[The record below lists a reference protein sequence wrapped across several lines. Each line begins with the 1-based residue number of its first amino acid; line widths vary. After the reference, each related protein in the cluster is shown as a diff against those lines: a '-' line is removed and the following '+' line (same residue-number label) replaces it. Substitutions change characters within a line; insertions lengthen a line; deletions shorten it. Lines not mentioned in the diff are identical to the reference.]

1 MSKDDNEIPL
11 NENFESNPKP
21 QIEASK
27 RKREIFLIFAI
38 SLLLVILVSLEVYV
52 FRSGQSLPAPYVIYF
67 IALVNFNLVLV
78 LFLLFLI
85 FRNVVK
91 IFLERRSK
99 FYGSS
104 LKSKLTIAFA
114 AFSVIPTALVLII
127 SVFYLNS
134 SFEKWF
140 SQRMAG
146 VLKNAAE
153 VVEAFVSQ
161 EKSKGFEYGQEIAEL
176 LQNAPAS
183 QHLDLIT
190 KKQRDY
196 KLDALEYYPDIL
208 SDRIILQDQEKVST
222 IIPRVNVESL
232 KKVIQFKAQSSYVQ
246 VFSDAHLLRLM
257 VPLQKN
263 NSGVIVVTKVL
274 SLSSE
279 ASFNDII
286 GSYTEFESN
295 LSIQTPLKS
304 MYFIMLIVMSL
315 VTLFAAVWFGFH
327 LAKQL
332 SVPLVQLGRATRKV
346 AGGDYSPVA
355 IQSGSDEINSL
366 IGHFNQMIMQLSSS
380 ELELQQTLKN
390 LHQYTKYVEIVLTN
404 VSAGVISVDMSG
416 KVTTI
421 NRRASELLQTD
432 PAFSIGKHVK
442 LLLSEA
448 NYNIFAGYV
457 RLMRENNLSSLEKE
471 IKLEINKEAIPL
483 SIHISILKNE
493 LQEEIGRILVFD
505 DMTLIVNAQR
515 AAAWS
520 EVARRIAHEIKNPL
534 TPIRLAAERMHRKYS
549 ASISDKAFDESIQM
563 IVSQVDEMKNLV
575 NEFSQF
581 ARMPQL
587 KPIPGS
593 INEVLAKA
601 SKIYRDNN
609 SHVKFEEKLDAAM
622 PDFKFDPSQMNRVFM
637 NLIDNAVMA
646 TADAVSPQI
655 GILTEYKSEHKI
667 VKISI
672 SDNGMGIPVRDR
684 VKVFE
689 PYFSTKEKGTG
700 LGLSIVKSI
709 IEDHSGVIRALPNEP
724 TGTKMY
730 IELPVTT

>member
-1 MSKDDNEIPL
+1 MSKDVS
-11 NENFESNPKP
+11 ES
-21 QIEASK
+21 SK
-27 RKREIFLIFAI
+27 RRLGEVKKRRREIFFIFAI
-38 SLLLVILVSLEVYV
+38 SLILVILVSIEVYV
-52 FRSGQSLPAPYVIYF
+52 FRSGKSLPAPYVIYF

-78 LFLLFLI
+78 LLLLFLV

-99 FYGSS
+99 LYGSS
-104 LKSKLTIAFA
+104 LKSKLTIAFS
-114 AFSVIPTALVLII
+114 AFSIIPTALVLII

-146 VLKNAAE
+146 VLKNASE
-153 VVEAFVSQ
+153 VVDSFVSQ
-161 EKSKGFEYGQEIAEL
+161 EKTKGFEYGIEIARQLEH
-176 LQNAPAS
+176 AS
-183 QHLDLIT
+183 ESRQRTIIAQ
-190 KKQRDY
+190 KQKDY
-196 KLDALEYYPDIL
+196 KLDALEYYPAL
-208 SDRIILQDQEKVST
+208 FSDRIIIQDYNK
-222 IIPRVNVESL
+222 IPTVLPAAHVDAL
-232 KKVIQFKAQSSYVQ
+232 KKTMLFKAKNSYVQ
-246 VFSDAHLLRLM
+246 VFSDAHLLRLL
-257 VPLQKN
+257 VPLSQKDG
-263 NSGVIVVTKVL
+263 GVVVVTKIL

-279 ASFNDII
+279 ANFNDII
-286 GSYTEFESN
+286 GSYSEFESN
-295 LSIQTPLKS
+295 LSIQNPLKS
-304 MYFIMLIVMSL
+304 MYFIMLIVISL
-315 VTLFAAVWFGFH
+315 VTLFAAIWFGFH

-332 SVPLVQLGRATRKV
+332 SVPLVQLGSATKKV
-346 AGGDYSPVA
+346 AGGDYSLVS

-366 IGHFNQMIMQLSSS
+366 IGNFNQMIGNLSAA

-404 VSAGVISVDMSG
+404 VSAGVVSVDMSG
-416 KVTTI
+416 KVTTM
-421 NRRASELLQTD
+421 NRRASELLKAD
-432 PAFSIGKHVK
+432 PSFSIGKHVRQ
-442 LLLSEA
+442 LLSKE
-448 NYNIFAGYV
+448 NYYV
-457 RLMRENNLSSLEKE
+457 FSSFIKLMRENNLSSLEKE
-471 IKLEINKEAIPL
+471 IKLDVNNEVIPL
-483 SIHISILKNE
+483 SIHISILRNE

-549 ASISDKAFDESIQM
+549 ATLSDRTFDDSIQM

-587 KPIPGS
+587 KPITS
-593 INEVLAKA
+593 DINDILSKA
-601 SKIYRDNN
+601 TKIYKDNN
-609 SHVKFEEKLDAAM
+609 MQVVFDEHYDPQIPE
-622 PDFKFDPSQMNRVFM
+622 FKFDPSQMNRVFI
-637 NLIDNAVMA
+637 NLIDNAIMA
-646 TADAVSPQI
+646 TQSNEIAKIAIS
-655 GILTEYKSEHKI
+655 TEYQPDHKI
-667 VKISI
+667 IKITI
-672 SDNGMGIPVRDR
+672 ADNGIGIPVRDR

-724 TGTKMY
+724 NGTKMY
-730 IELPVTT
+730 IELPTVV

>member
-1 MSKDDNEIPL
+1 M
-11 NENFESNPKP
+11 
-21 QIEASK
+21 
-27 RKREIFLIFAI
+27 
-38 SLLLVILVSLEVYV
+38 
-52 FRSGQSLPAPYVIYF
+52 
-67 IALVNFNLVLV
+67 
-78 LFLLFLI
+78 
-85 FRNVVK
+85 
-91 IFLERRSK
+91 
-99 FYGSS
+99 
-104 LKSKLTIAFA
+104 
-114 AFSVIPTALVLII
+114 
-127 SVFYLNS
+127 
-134 SFEKWF
+134 
-140 SQRMAG
+140 
-146 VLKNAAE
+146 
-153 VVEAFVSQ
+153 
-161 EKSKGFEYGQEIAEL
+161 
-176 LQNAPAS
+176 
-183 QHLDLIT
+183 
-190 KKQRDY
+190 
-196 KLDALEYYPDIL
+196 
-208 SDRIILQDQEKVST
+208 
-222 IIPRVNVESL
+222 
-232 KKVIQFKAQSSYVQ
+232 Q

-263 NSGVIVVTKVL
+263 TSGVIVVTKVL

-286 GSYTEFESN
+286 GSYSEFESN

-332 SVPLVQLGRATRKV
+332 SVPLVQLGRATKKV
-346 AGGDYSPVA
+346 AGGDYSRVA

-366 IGHFNQMIMQLSSS
+366 IGHFNQMITQLSSS

-404 VSAGVISVDMSG
+404 VSAGVISVDMFG
-416 KVTTI
+416 LVTTM
-421 NRRASELLQTD
+421 NRRASELLQAD
-432 PAFSIGKHVK
+432 SAFSIGKHVK
-442 LLLSEA
+442 LLLSEE
-448 NYNIFAGYV
+448 NYKLFSGYV

-505 DMTLIVNAQR
+505 DMTMIVNAQR

-549 ASISDKAFDESIQM
+549 SAISDKAFDESIQM

-587 KPIPGS
+587 KPISG
-593 INEVLAKA
+593 NLNDVLTKA
-601 SKIYRDNN
+601 SKIYKDNN
-609 SHVKFEEKLDAAM
+609 SQVIFEEKLDSTM

-646 TADAVSPQI
+646 TSEASEPKI
-655 GILTEYKSEHKI
+655 SILTEYKAEHRIIKI
-667 VKISI
+667 TI

-730 IELPVTT
+730 IELPVST

>member
-1 MSKDDNEIPL
+1 MSKDVS
-11 NENFESNPKP
+11 ES
-21 QIEASK
+21 SK
-27 RKREIFLIFAI
+27 RRLGEVKKRRREIFFIFAI
-38 SLLLVILVSLEVYV
+38 SLILVILVSIEVYV
-52 FRSGQSLPAPYVIYF
+52 FRSGKSLPAPYVIYF

-78 LFLLFLI
+78 LLLLFLV

-99 FYGSS
+99 LYGSS
-104 LKSKLTIAFA
+104 LKSKLTIAFS
-114 AFSVIPTALVLII
+114 AFSIIPTALVLII

-146 VLKNAAE
+146 VLKNASE
-153 VVEAFVSQ
+153 VVDSFVSQ
-161 EKSKGFEYGQEIAEL
+161 EKTKGFEYGIEIARQLEH
-176 LQNAPAS
+176 AS
-183 QHLDLIT
+183 ESRQRTIIAQ
-190 KKQRDY
+190 KQKDY
-196 KLDALEYYPDIL
+196 KLDALEYYPAL
-208 SDRIILQDQEKVST
+208 FSDRIIIQDYNKIPT
-222 IIPRVNVESL
+222 ILPAAHVDAL
-232 KKVIQFKAQSSYVQ
+232 KKTMLFKAKNSYVQ
-246 VFSDAHLLRLM
+246 VFSDAHLLRLL
-257 VPLQKN
+257 VPLSQKDG
-263 NSGVIVVTKVL
+263 GVVVVTKIL

-279 ASFNDII
+279 ANFNDII
-286 GSYTEFESN
+286 GSYSEFESN
-295 LSIQTPLKS
+295 LSIQNPLKS
-304 MYFIMLIVMSL
+304 MYFIMLIVISL
-315 VTLFAAVWFGFH
+315 VTLFAAIWFGFH

-332 SVPLVQLGRATRKV
+332 SVPLVQLGSATKKV
-346 AGGDYSPVA
+346 AGGDYSLVS

-366 IGHFNQMIMQLSSS
+366 IGNFNQMIGNLSAA

-404 VSAGVISVDMSG
+404 VSAGVVSVDMSG
-416 KVTTI
+416 KVTTM
-421 NRRASELLQTD
+421 NRRASELLKAD
-432 PAFSIGKHVK
+432 PSFSIGKHVRQ
-442 LLLSEA
+442 LLSKE
-448 NYNIFAGYV
+448 NYYV
-457 RLMRENNLSSLEKE
+457 FSSFIKLMRENNLSSLEKE
-471 IKLEINKEAIPL
+471 IKLDVNNEVIPL
-483 SIHISILKNE
+483 SIHISILRNE

-549 ASISDKAFDESIQM
+549 ATLSDRTFDDSIQM

-587 KPIPGS
+587 KPITS
-593 INEVLAKA
+593 DINDILSKA
-601 SKIYRDNN
+601 TKIYKDNN
-609 SHVKFEEKLDAAM
+609 MQVVFDEHYDPQIPE
-622 PDFKFDPSQMNRVFM
+622 FKFDPSQMNRVFI
-637 NLIDNAVMA
+637 NLIDNAIMA
-646 TADAVSPQI
+646 TQSNEIAKIAIS
-655 GILTEYKSEHKI
+655 TEYQPDHKI
-667 VKISI
+667 IKITI
-672 SDNGMGIPVRDR
+672 ADNGIGIPVRDR

-724 TGTKMY
+724 NGTKMY
-730 IELPVTT
+730 IELPTVV